1 MNAARGFTLLE
12 ILVALAILAIGLAAA
27 TRACMS
33 ATDTAAALQQR
44 QLAGWVAEN
53 QLALLRAARQFPAPG
68 QSSGEARMGQRTFRW
83 TMAVDTAAQ
92 GYFRR
97 VEIAV
102 REASGEADV
111 LARLVGYL
119 GRP

>member
-1 MNAARGFTLLE
+1 MNYARGFTLLE
-12 ILVALAILAIGLAAA
+12 ILVALAILAVGLAAA
-27 TRACMS
+27 TRAGMS
-33 ATDTAAALQQR
+33 ATDTAEALQQR

-68 QSSGEARMGQRTFRW
+68 QSNGEANMGQRKFRW
-83 TMAVDTAAQ
+83 TMVVDTAAQ

-102 REASGEADV
+102 REASGETDV

>member
-1 MNAARGFTLLE
+1 MSAMRGFTLLE

-27 TRACMS
+27 TRAGIS

-44 QLAGWVAEN
+44 LLAGWVAEN
-53 QLALLRAARQFPAPG
+53 QLALLRAGRQFPAPG
-68 QSSGEARMGQRTFRW
+68 QSRGEARMGQRDFRW
-83 TMAVDTAAQ
+83 TMTIDSAAQ
-92 GYFRR
+92 DYFRR
-97 VEIAV
+97 VEIEV
-102 REASGEADV
+102 RAADEADS